1 MFGPVRMMNSLES
14 AEAQLLILEPH
25 ATLRLTFAHLVII
38 RDELDVILHFKTR
51 MSSSPHNH
59 VAGA

>member
-1 MFGPVRMMNSLES
+1 MMNSLES